1 MRVTA
6 TPQRRVS
13 RSAVIRQHRMD
24 RQRFK
29 LGSSRNGISKW
40 FGTTA
45 HTLRL
50 RRSIPFAQCARK
62 AVPTPSNPTVMAAP
76 TALQSKALAND
87 ACDRN
92 PLDVWFEVED
102 LSSLVAR
109 FTQVTV
115 VDSGNAVEFT
125 FADVRAENWND
136 DAVALMACGLDAES
150 YLWRQDGSRGDY
162 VQLVELRGV
171 DLVLTLTSSQ
181 QMARLPEGENIRLMV
196 ESFLV
201 QLQRGGASC

>member
-1 MRVTA
+1 MRVNT

-29 LGSSRNGISKW
+29 LGSSRNGSSKW
-40 FGTTA
+40 FVTTV

-50 RRSIPFAQCARK
+50 RRNLPFAQCARK
-62 AVPTPSNPTVMAAP
+62 ALPTPSNPAVMATP
-76 TALQSKALAND
+76 TALQSKAHAD
-87 ACDRN
+87 DTCDRN

-102 LSSLVAR
+102 LWSRVAR
-109 FTQVTV
+109 ITQVTI
-115 VDSGNAVEFT
+115 VDSGDAVELM
-125 FADVRAENWND
+125 FADVGAEDWDD
-136 DAVALMACGLDAES
+136 DALALIARALDAES
-150 YLWRQDGSRGDY
+150 YLWRQDGARGDY

-181 QMARLPEGENIRLMV
+181 QMARWPDGENIWPMV
-196 ESFLV
+196 ERFLLR
-201 QLQRGGASC
+201 LQRGSASC